1 MASGTARQIAMQT
14 HPGIRMIAE
23 FAFGKD
29 LFTNRPLSEA
39 TSSLDAI
46 ARAVSGNP
54 HADVP
59 TFPEK
64 LIEAA
69 PFVGRPLYVARS
81 LLDDRGGQPLL
92 HRFSKTTLNALS
104 GIKIRDEPDALAD
117 AVRQI
122 EESIDPY
129 TREFKQTYIPE
140 HLQPGV
146 PQWAL
151 QRMAVSRA
159 LGRERREARKKTAS
173 KGKKSKKRKSDTS
186 AVSLFE

>member
-1 MASGTARQIAMQT
+1 MQT
-14 HPGIRMIAE
+14 HPGIRMGAE
-23 FAFGKD
+23 FAFGTD

-54 HADVP
+54 YADVP
-59 TFPEK
+59 TLPEK

-81 LLDDRGGQPLL
+81 LLDDRGGQSLP
-92 HRFSKTTLNALS
+92 HRVGKTTLNALS
-104 GIKIRDEPDALAD
+104 GIKIRDVAQQDALAD

-129 TREFKQTYIPE
+129 TREFKQVHIPA
-140 HLQPGV
+140 HLRPDV

-151 QRMAVSRA
+151 QRLAVSRA
-159 LGRERREARKKTAS
+159 LGRERREARKKV
-173 KGKKSKKRKSDTS
+173 GEKKKPKKRKSDTS
-186 AVSLFE
+186 GISLFE